1 MKSFEK
7 VARILALYTM
17 DRPSLS
23 ISEIQEELNLP
34 KSTIFRILNALEK
47 ADYIEKNPD
56 THRYALGFNLFRLG
70 SIVQNQMDFRSLA
83 IPIMN
88 KIVKETEE
96 TVELNIIDGLSR
108 ICVEKVDSP
117 LDVRNFIR
125 IGERKPLN
133 KGASGKVLMAF
144 LEETEKNKVIEQL
157 KVQDESVDLDALLTQ
172 LGKIKCDGWCVTRG
186 ERVEGSFAV
195 SAPVFGSNGK
205 MVASLTIAG
214 PIQRLAENREQD
226 LVTVIKRGA
235 EALSNRLGCFWTS

>member
-23 ISEIQEELNLP
+23 ISEIQEELDLP

-47 ADYIEKNPD
+47 ADFIEKNQD

-70 SIVQNQMDFRSLA
+70 SIVQNQMDFRSVA
-83 IPIMN
+83 VPVMN
-88 KIVKETEE
+88 RVVKETEE

-125 IGERKPLN
+125 VGERKPLD
-133 KGASGKVLMAF
+133 KGASGKVLLAF
-144 LEETEKNKVIEQL
+144 LAEAEQQRVIGELSALDDSLDTEALRKQL
-157 KVQDESVDLDALLTQ
+157 EA
-172 LGKIKCDGWCVTRG
+172 IKKDGWCVTRG
-186 ERVEGSFAV
+186 ERVVGSFAV
-195 SAPVFGSNGK
+195 SAPVFGLDGK
-205 MVASLTIAG
+205 MMASLTIAG
-214 PIQRLAENREQD
+214 PIQRLAEGRENE
-226 LVTVIKRGA
+226 LIAAIKGGA
-235 EALSNRLGCFWTS
+235 EALSNRLGYFETP